1 MLKSCKNKKINY
13 CFYDVE
19 KDIFVNKDEKIIKDI
34 SEIISEIKYNVFEF
48 SNLKRLPPQI
58 KINQKQKEAI

>member
-1 MLKSCKNKKINY
+1 MMLKKR
-13 CFYDVE
+13 F
-19 KDIFVNKDEKIIKDI
+19 FVNKDEKIIKDI

-58 KINQKQKEAI
+58 KIN